1 MNKTINIKVVG
12 YLDRFMN
19 KCIKNNI
26 FLFNINYINDDTATM
41 TIYLNDYK
49 TIKKL
54 NYYSKIS
61 ITGYNGLDRLINNFK
76 SNFFKYLIV
85 LFSFILMDVL
95 TSFIIDVNIIH
106 ENKNIRSLVL
116 KELNNKGI
124 KKYSLAYSDS
134 KLEQIKK
141 EIIKDNPNTLEWINI
156 TRSGM
161 KYIVRIEERI
171 IKEDQN
177 DNSYRHVVATKEGQ
191 ITKILSSKGEILV
204 RQGDYV
210 KKGDILISGS
220 INLYDEIKGNTAAT
234 GTVYANVWYEA
245 TIKMPKKETITKPT
259 GKKRYNLNINNKIL
273 LKNKYQ
279 NFKQENIKE
288 IKILGL
294 KFKLY
299 KEVEYKTI
307 TKILT
312 KEEIDKKIKK
322 RLNDEFIIKL
332 NNKGTIISQ
341 KILQKEEKN
350 STIEYRVFVVTNE
363 VISNY
368 SYYSVGDDNDS

>member
-41 TIYLNDYK
+41 TIYINDYK

-54 NYYSKIS
+54 NYYSKIF
-61 ITGYNGLDRLINNFK
+61 ITGYNGFSGLINNFK

-116 KELNNKGI
+116 KELNNKGF

-220 INLYDEIKGNTAAT
+220 INLYDEIKGNTSAT

-273 LKNKYQ
+273 FKNKYQ

-307 TKILT
+307 TKNLT
-312 KEEIDKKIKK
+312 KEEIDKKNK
-322 RLNDEFIIKL
+322 FIISL
-332 NNKGTIISQ
+332 
-341 KILQKEEKN
+341 
-350 STIEYRVFVVTNE
+350 
-363 VISNY
+363 
-368 SYYSVGDDNDS
+368 

>member
-12 YLDRFMN
+12 YLDRFIN

-26 FLFNINYINDDTATM
+26 TLFNINYLDKDSALV
-41 TIYLNDYK
+41 TIYFNDYK

-61 ITGYNGLDRLINNFK
+61 IASYNGLDCLTNHFK
-76 SNFFKYLIV
+76 NNFFKYLIV
-85 LFSFILMDVL
+85 LFSFVLMDVL
-95 TSFIIDVNIIH
+95 TSFIVEVNIIH
-106 ENKNIRSLVL
+106 ENNNIRALVQ

-124 KKYSLAYSDS
+124 KKYSLFYSDN
-134 KLEQIKK
+134 KLEEIKK
-141 EIIKDNPNTLEWINI
+141 EILKDNPNTLEWINI

-161 KYIVRIEERI
+161 KYIVRVEERI
-171 IKEDQN
+171 IKEDHN
-177 DNSYRHVVATKEGQ
+177 NNSYRHVIATKEGQ

-210 KKGDILISGS
+210 KKGDILISGA
-220 INLYDEIKGNTAAT
+220 INLYEETKGNTAAT
-234 GTVYANVWYEA
+234 GTVYANVWYSA
-245 TIKMPKKETITKPT
+245 TVKLPKKETITKPT

-294 KFKLY
+294 KIKIY
-299 KEVEYKTI
+299 KEVEYQTKTI
-307 TKILT
+307 NLT
-312 KEEIDKKIKK
+312 VSELDQKLKK
-322 RLNDEFIIKL
+322 RLDEEFNKKL

-341 KILQKEEKN
+341 KVLKKEEKN

-363 VISNY
+363 VISDY
-368 SYYSVGDDNDS
+368 SYYSVGDNNDS

>member
-1 MNKTINIKVVG
+1 
-12 YLDRFMN
+12 
-19 KCIKNNI
+19 
-26 FLFNINYINDDTATM
+26 
-41 TIYLNDYK
+41 
-49 TIKKL
+49 
-54 NYYSKIS
+54 
-61 ITGYNGLDRLINNFK
+61 
-76 SNFFKYLIV
+76 
-85 LFSFILMDVL
+85 MDVL

-273 LKNKYQ
+273 LKNK
-279 NFKQENIKE
+279 KGPQELFTAACYNVQMMEVSKYE
-288 IKILGL
+288 KNVLRNGPAKISGMDLVCSVSAFL
-294 KFKLY
+294 LWPVD
-299 KEVEYKTI
+299 EHA
-307 TKILT
+307 
-312 KEEIDKKIKK
+312 
-322 RLNDEFIIKL
+322 EFIICR
-332 NNKGTIISQ
+332 
-341 KILQKEEKN
+341 
-350 STIEYRVFVVTNE
+350 RV
-363 VISNY
+363 
-368 SYYSVGDDNDS
+368 